1 MRYFLLF
8 LFIGLFAFVVSKFF
22 QLLISGKLFE
32 EGAIKESFRES
43 GETLWLGMRLFLVIW
58 FIYLIVVWAIKHC

>member
-1 MRYFLLF
+1 MRYFFLI
-8 LFIGLFAFVVSKFF
+8 LFIALIVFVASRFL

-43 GETLWLGMRLFLVIW
+43 GQTLWLGMRLFLVIW
-58 FIYLIVVWAIKHC
+58 IVYLVFMWLVQNC

>member
-1 MRYFLLF
+1 MRLFVSIFFIALILF
-8 LFIGLFAFVVSKFF
+8 LISKFF

-43 GETLWLGMRLFLVIW
+43 GQTLWLGMRLFIVIW
-58 FIYLIVVWAIKHC
+58 FAYLIILWLATRH